1 MKIFII
7 LSLLFT
13 THSFA
18 GDKGNGGY
26 SIVCRD
32 TEGGPITSAE
42 LLDVYEGRVL
52 YKRNFEVAQN
62 SVADLIAMAQSKVEY
77 FGYFASKLQKEINL
91 IEKNTIYIPA
101 GNELESTDDAFP
113 PIKKKGCK
121 FEQLANYTNAGE
133 LLISSEIYD
142 ELDNVNKAALIIH
155 EAIYSIRRKA
165 LGEATSQNTRRL
177 VAHMMSTNGDPAVI
191 ERWVY
196 DSLHRPN
203 NKRTCGLSGTLE
215 EKIESCSYVDT
226 GKQNFVLV
234 QRDEKLNEVWLD
246 RTTKMMWSDR
256 IPEKMDYERALLACE
271 TYAQELGDLRN
282 YKWRL
287 PKAEEYQYYGES
299 LTLVLPNM
307 TRYSESYW
315 FWTSTTKGRSVKTYN
330 GLDGQIGFNPF
341 RGSNSGSVRCVT
353 EL

>member
-1 MKIFII
+1 MKLIL
-7 LSLLFT
+7 LSLILT
-13 THSFA
+13 SHAFA

-32 TEGGPITSAE
+32 AQSGRVTSAE

-62 SVADLIAMAQSKVEY
+62 SIADLVSAAQAKVAD

-91 IEKNTIYIPA
+91 IEKNTIFIPE
-101 GNELESTDDAFP
+101 GNELEPTDDAFP

-133 LLISSEIYD
+133 LLISTEIYD

-155 EAIYSIRRKA
+155 EAIYAIRRKS
-165 LGEATSQNTRRL
+165 LGETTSQNTRRL
-177 VAHMMSTNGDPAVI
+177 VAHLLSTNGDPAVI

-196 DSLHRPN
+196 DSIHRPN
-203 NKRTCGLSGTLE
+203 NKRKCGITGTLE
-215 EKIESCSYVDT
+215 EKIESCSYVDS

-234 QRDEKLNEVWLD
+234 MRDEKLSEVWLD
-246 RTTKMMWSDR
+246 RATKMLWSDR
-256 IPEKMDYERALLACE
+256 IPEKMDFERAKLACE
-271 TYAQELGDLRN
+271 TYAQELGDLRTFE
-282 YKWRL
+282 WRL
-287 PKAEEYQYYGES
+287 PQASEYQNYGES
-299 LTLVLPNM
+299 LLSILPNM

-341 RGSNSGSVRCVT
+341 KGSHSGSVRCIAP
-353 EL
+353 L